1 MVLLFDAVMI
11 DDDALLRCLLRRF
24 PLMRKKASELS
35 GEERQDLYHAHLMT
49 NHFYTWMP
57 LDGLSA
63 PYNPSKGIQV
73 GKKSNFG
80 LVLVDT
86 PTAKVL
92 ASQCD
97 LFDYIHW
104 GSNTDPV
111 KVATVADIAEV
122 LEASEEHATPVKVL
136 SLLKEMNVPEGSSTA
151 NAKRVRSEC

>member
-1 MVLLFDAVMI
+1 MAPSPEAMVLLFDAVMI

-35 GEERQDLYHAHLMT
+35 GEERQDLYPARLMT

-63 PYNPSKGIQV
+63 PYK

-136 SLLKEMNVPEGSSTA
+136 SLLKEVNVPEGSSTA

>member
-1 MVLLFDAVMI
+1 
-11 DDDALLRCLLRRF
+11 
-24 PLMRKKASELS
+24 MRKKASELS
-35 GEERQDLYHAHLMT
+35 GEERQDLYPARLMT

-63 PYNPSKGIQV
+63 PYK

-136 SLLKEMNVPEGSSTA
+136 SLLKEVNVPEGSSTG